1 MQRTKNQKK
10 KFFGLECGVLEV
22 KRTSKG
28 TKKNTKIYCSLK
40 INFGNGDI
48 NKTFFDS
55 LNIIESS
62 SK

>member
-1 MQRTKNQKK
+1 MWRA
-10 KFFGLECGVLEV
+10 GS